1 MMQHVHP
8 VILVTHDSHDVQCCF
23 LAHRISGSARSDTL
37 PARALTGA
45 RWDGRRAE
53 LISLVLPSCHV
64 DDMSLYQTWEL
75 ENSVL
80 TPSKG
85 ALPRYAKVWDQK
97 DKDISETYFIQ
108 RDFTGSLQESQ
119 ETARAKLFEKFPGQW
134 WVQYI
139 SRMGCEMVRNKDMPW
154 DGRVFFPT
162 TQPSEVWSSSCLSLI
177 QHRFVPHRWNGL
189 NHNEMSGIFILPHAA
204 TETERH
210 KCIIFDFPHLE
221 ANQRRS
227 TPSRVSRPEAMSL
240 WHTDRHRR
248 L

>member
-154 DGRVFFPT
+154 DGRVFFPNHPT
-162 TQPSEVWSSSCLSLI
+162 FW
-177 QHRFVPHRWNGL
+177 GL
-189 NHNEMSGIFILPHAA
+189 VKLLPEFDTAPFCTSPLKW
-204 TETERH
+204 TE
-210 KCIIFDFPHLE
+210 
-221 ANQRRS
+221 S
-227 TPSRVSRPEAMSL
+227 
-240 WHTDRHRR
+240 
-248 L
+248 

>member
-1 MMQHVHP
+1 MQHVHP

-97 DKDISETYFIQ
+97 DKDISETYFIHTTRFYRVIAGIL
-108 RDFTGSLQESQ
+108 RDCTCQTIWEVSWSMMG
-119 ETARAKLFEKFPGQW
+119 TVYFE
-134 WVQYI
+134 
-139 SRMGCEMVRNKDMPW
+139 
-154 DGRVFFPT
+154 
-162 TQPSEVWSSSCLSLI
+162 
-177 QHRFVPHRWNGL
+177 NGL
-189 NHNEMSGIFILPHAA
+189 RNG
-204 TETERH
+204 
-210 KCIIFDFPHLE
+210 
-221 ANQRRS
+221 Q
-227 TPSRVSRPEAMSL
+227 
-240 WHTDRHRR
+240 
-248 L
+248 